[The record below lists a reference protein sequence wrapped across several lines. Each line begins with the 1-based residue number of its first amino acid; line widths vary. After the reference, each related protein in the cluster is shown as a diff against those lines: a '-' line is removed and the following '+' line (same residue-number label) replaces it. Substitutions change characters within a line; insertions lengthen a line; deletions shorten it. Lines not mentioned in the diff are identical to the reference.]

1 MQTLDWSGIIYKN
14 PPPTT
19 LEFAGSKVIDKRFD
33 NYKNNYNDEQSEMLK
48 NFKNFQ
54 INSTVYDDKDPWTL
68 IKANSQEA
76 RATYRLNQKN
86 FDSGTFRII
95 KPGYYELQEDIEFS
109 PDPNQDDSFIP
120 TAAQSTAGDYPTS
133 SSTPKTGY
141 YHMGFFA
148 AVTVEA
154 DGVVLNLNG
163 FTIKQ
168 TEIHKLQQRF
178 FACIELASAPF
189 MQAPTGANP
198 KNSAGPHQFGPT
210 AVAAAR
216 NTYICNGKLLTS
228 SHHGIHGN
236 NNENIVIENLTLAN
250 FEIAGIHLNGSKNTI
265 IRNIIIANGSDD
277 VRVNATYSQARFLLR
292 FLNKIKLDQPG
303 LVLALSTGS
312 LTISQVL
319 ESLKAAMTLVQTAVK
334 TKNPLPTTGDA
345 AIFKMDGD
353 LIDGNRYGIVMAQ
366 KGPVVGNFKLVRAT
380 DGLNESIVIHDVVI
394 DSLSTKPTEILAC
407 STDGNHDEGQAYGG
421 SRAVDAVGGVIRMID
436 IMGGPNGS
444 QSYKS
449 NVLANAQLI
458 ISESALVDKGKTNI
472 PLDIVAWAKSG
483 TNDLDKIID
492 GTKYYF
498 VGSGDSMGHL
508 MKGDIGLFIQG
519 AKNIKIFDIT
529 IQDMKNNS
537 TGGVE
542 FSRYPAYL
550 DTPGLHRGSSNTGIA
565 LVASENVELYQLD
578 LQSIQNIAGVAK
590 AIDCIG
596 ANKQVSISNY
606 KICKIICGKSSGQGS
621 DPNPKISCDLI
632 SIDRECFDEISCTN
646 NRM

>member
-1 MQTLDWSGIIYKN
+1 MQTLDWSRIIYKN

-33 NYKNNYNDEQSEMLK
+33 NYKNNYNDEQNELLK
-48 NFKNFQ
+48 KFKNFQ
-54 INSTVYDDKDPWTL
+54 ITTTIYDDDLPWSLT
-68 IKANSQEA
+68 KANGQETS
-76 RATYRLNQKN
+76 ATYRLNKEN
-86 FDSGTFRII
+86 FAAGTFRII

-109 PDPNQDDSFIP
+109 PDPNQDSSFMP
-120 TAAQSTAGDYPTS
+120 TAAQIASGDYPTAS
-133 SSTPKTGY
+133 SSPKTGY

-163 FTIKQ
+163 HTIKQ

-189 MQAPTGANP
+189 MQAATAANP
-198 KNSAGPHQFGPT
+198 NNSAGPSQFGPT
-210 AVAAAR
+210 AVQAAR
-216 NTYICNGKLLTS
+216 NTYVCNGKLLTS
-228 SHHGIHGN
+228 SHHGIHAN
-236 NNENIVIENLTLAN
+236 NNENIVIENLTIAN

-292 FLNKIKLDQPG
+292 YLNKIKQDEPG

-319 ESLKAAMTLVQTAVK
+319 EKLTAAMQLVQTAVK
-334 TKNPLPTTGDA
+334 MKTALPTTGDA
-345 AIFKMDGD
+345 AIFRMDGD

-380 DGLNESIVIHDVVI
+380 DGLNESIAIHDIVI

-407 STDGNHDEGQAYGG
+407 STDGDHDEGVAYGG
-421 SRAVDAVGGVIRMID
+421 SRAVDAVGGVIRMLD
-436 IMGGPNGS
+436 IMGGPSGP

-458 ISESALVDKGKTNI
+458 ISESALADKGKTNI
-472 PLDIVAWAKSG
+472 PADITAWAKSG
-483 TNDLDKIID
+483 TNNLNTVID
-492 GTKYYF
+492 GTRYYF

-519 AKNIKIFDIT
+519 AKNIKLFDIM
-529 IQDMKNNS
+529 IRDMKNNS
-537 TGGVE
+537 SGGFE
-542 FSRYPAYL
+542 FSQYPAYL

-565 LVASENVELYQLD
+565 LVASENVSLCQLE
-578 LQSIQNIAGVAK
+578 LQSIQNTTGVAK
-590 AIDCIG
+590 AIHCIG
-596 ANKQVSISNY
+596 ACKQVSIRDY
-606 KICKIICGKSSGQGS
+606 KIGKIICGKSSGQLK
-621 DPNPKISCDLI
+621 DPNPLISCDFI
-632 SIDRECFDEISCTN
+632 SIDQECFDEISCAN
-646 NRM
+646 NNM